1 MRSIRVHRA
10 AVSLPLAGLL
20 SVVLASQSLAAT
32 WSPAKQLT
40 TSGTAFAEAVATVG
54 SSTVLAIYVEH
65 SPEMPDIPFGYAV
78 RIRRSV
84 DSGAT
89 WQPPI
94 QLSSDGLEADIAARG
109 SNVDAVWAQNK
120 RIRYAHSDDGG
131 QTFGPSVALS
141 PSGLPFSR
149 NPSVARG
156 PNGLVAVTWENLNT
170 QVAKIR
176 ISTDGG
182 STFGPMMN
190 VADVAYD
197 MGVKVA
203 VGNDVIHVA
212 YAQEFDELRVVSS
225 TDDGASWSAPEP
237 ISDELYGVYEQF
249 DIVANGTRA
258 YLAFTTANDF
268 GVTAVKY
275 RGTADNGASWPTAG
289 VIAGTAANASEPS
302 LALTGGVLRAVYSRR
317 SPSRVFYRESP
328 DGVSWSAAEK
338 AAQPGYEASVGFA
351 SNIVIL
357 YRVGTG
363 TVFARTGT

>member
-10 AVSLPLAGLL
+10 AISLPAAALL
-20 SVVLASQSLAAT
+20 SIVIAGQSLGAT
-32 WSPAKQLT
+32 WSAAKQLT
-40 TSGTAFAEAVATVG
+40 TSGTAFAEALATVG
-54 SSTVLAIYVEH
+54 SSTVLAVYVEH
-65 SPEMPDIPFGYAV
+65 SSEMPDVPYGYAV
-78 RIRRSV
+78 RIRRSL

-109 SNVDAVWAQNK
+109 SNVDVVWAQGK
-120 RIRYAHSDDGG
+120 RIRYARSTNGG
-131 QTFGPSVALS
+131 QSFGPSVALS
-141 PSGLPFSR
+141 PTGLPFSR

-182 STFGPMMN
+182 ATFGPMMN

-212 YAQEFDELRVVSS
+212 YAEDFEALRVVSS
-225 TDDGASWSAPEP
+225 TDDGASWSSPEP

-249 DIVANGTRA
+249 DIVANGSRA
-258 YLAFTTANDF
+258 YLAFTTENDF
-268 GVTAVKY
+268 GVTAVEY
-275 RGTADNGASWPTAG
+275 RGTADKGASWPTAG
-289 VIAGTAANASEPS
+289 VIASTDANASEPS

-317 SPSRVFYRESP
+317 SPSRVFYRESS
-328 DGVSWSAAEK
+328 DGISWSAAEK
-338 AAQPGYEASVGFA
+338 AAQPGYEASVAFA
-351 SNIVIL
+351 SDIVVL
-357 YRVGTG
+357 YRIGTG
-363 TVFARTGT
+363 NVFARTGS